1 MRMKISAKNMKE
13 IVEILK
19 ALVDE
24 TKIEL
29 DEEGM
34 KIKAIDPGHVA
45 MATVELSREGFV
57 EYEVNE
63 KNVIGIDL
71 NKIIDFLKNI
81 NEDIEIIVDGNKA
94 TLNAGYLSKTMALLD
109 PGNITVPMIKNLEL
123 PNKVVL
129 ETKELRAGIRAGENV
144 TDNMMIQLSPE
155 GLRLIAKGEEDKTEL
170 FLPKEI
176 LKELECK
183 SEAKSTYPMDYLL
196 AITKPIS
203 SENITVNLDT
213 DRPMKIEFDICDG
226 KGKVN
231 YLLAP
236 RIE

>member
-1 MRMKISAKNMKE
+1 MRTKISARNMKK
-13 IVEILK
+13 IVEVLD

-24 TKIEL
+24 TKIEF

-45 MATVELSREGFV
+45 MATIELGKEGFV
-57 EYEVNE
+57 EYDVNE

-81 NEDIEIIVDGNKA
+81 NDDIEIIVDGNKA
-94 TLNAGYLSKTMALLD
+94 TLNAGYLSKTIALID
-109 PGNITVPMIKNLEL
+109 PENITVPVLKDPEL

-129 ETKELRAGIRAGENV
+129 GTGELRAGIRAGENV
-144 TDNMMIQLSPE
+144 ADSILIQLTPE
-155 GLRLIAKGEEDKTEL
+155 GLKLVAKGEEDKTEL

-176 LKELECK
+176 LKELVCK
-183 SEAKSTYPMDYLL
+183 SEAKSIYPMDYLL

-203 SENITVNLDT
+203 SENVTINLDT
-213 DRPMKIEFDICDG
+213 DKPLKIEFDIYDG
-226 KGKVN
+226 EGKVN